1 MKTNLLSNL
10 KFILVC
16 SFIAFTTISCEKD
29 EDMDGDSF
37 ENRSRSDFY
46 FNVVISTSTEGN
58 TETYVQSLQDS
69 VISAKD
75 YNINFSGFG
84 FEVPSTRTARVYAS
98 DNGTI
103 LYNLNYGGGTI
114 YKYNVYDGGEYYKE
128 VAETGVTQKVG
139 TEYPRWTKINDA
151 TALIHNVKT
160 ANVYDFTN
168 GADTIEAYKH
178 TSAKASLVDVNL
190 ANLSLGADITFE
202 IPRNNEDISNNL
214 YISRIDAPA
223 ISGGKAYYGVT
234 KAKRDPENPT
244 ENLSSSKITY
254 KSASLV
260 VDYPSL
266 KNPKIITSE
275 LGSGA
280 NYGYRIP
287 VAHTDEKGDIYQMTS
302 FNSKILKISDG
313 EYENT
318 YDFDLAT
325 ALGMTTEGVG
335 ARGWFYAGNGIGY
348 VPFYDMS
355 KGSNDKAKAW
365 GIARVDLNTKTAIKM
380 NVIGDLYLF
389 QYQFAKVVDGK
400 VYMALAP
407 VGTDGN
413 IYVFDSRVANA
424 NGFEIGAK
432 LKSGVGIS
440 YIGVF

>member
-10 KFILVC
+10 KFILMF
-16 SFIAFTTISCEKD
+16 SFIAIATTSCEKD
-29 EDMDGDSF
+29 DDTDIF

-69 VISAKD
+69 VISED
-75 YNINFSGFG
+75 TYNINFSGFG

-98 DNGTI
+98 NNGTI

-114 YKYNVYDGGEYYKE
+114 YKYDVYDGGEYYKE

-160 ANVYDFTN
+160 ENVYNFGN
-168 GADTIEAYKH
+168 GADTVAAYDY
-178 TSAKASLVDVNL
+178 TSAKASLVDVDL
-190 ANLSLGADITFE
+190 SNLSLGADITFE
-202 IPRNNEDISNNL
+202 IPTNQEDKDNKF

-234 KAKRDPENPT
+234 KSKRDPENPT
-244 ENLSSSKITY
+244 ESLSSSKFTY
-254 KSASLV
+254 KSTSLV

-275 LGSGA
+275 VGVGA

-287 VAHTDEKGDIYQMTS
+287 VAHTDENGDIYQMTS
-302 FNSKILKISDG
+302 INSKMLKISSG
-313 EYENT
+313 EYDNT

-348 VPFYDMS
+348 VPFYDIS
-355 KGSNDKAKAW
+355 KGSNDEAKAW
-365 GIARVDLNTKTAIKM
+365 GIARVDLKNQTAIKM

-389 QYQFAKVVDGK
+389 QYQYAKVVDGK

-413 IYVFDSRVANA
+413 IYIFDSSIATA
-424 NGFEIGAK
+424 DGFEIGAK
-432 LKSGVGIS
+432 LKSGAGIS